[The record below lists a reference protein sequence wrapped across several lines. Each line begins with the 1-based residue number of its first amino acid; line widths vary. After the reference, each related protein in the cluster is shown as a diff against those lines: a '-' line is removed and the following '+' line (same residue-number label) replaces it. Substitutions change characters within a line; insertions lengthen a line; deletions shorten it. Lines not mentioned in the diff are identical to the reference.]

1 MGDVEKGQE
10 IDPLQDEGV
19 GEFDADADT
28 EAEVSLD
35 DTVEGEAA
43 VGQDAGIEDPVC
55 FLFWLDLPCENTNVT
70 LLETPDSTGKHST
83 FSKNTRKH
91 HCFVV

>member
-19 GEFDADADT
+19 GEFDADA

-43 VGQDAGIEDPVC
+43 AGQDAGIEDPVC
-55 FLFWLDLPCENTNVT
+55 SLD
-70 LLETPDSTGKHST
+70 
-83 FSKNTRKH
+83 
-91 HCFVV
+91 